1 MQRIAITTLGCKI
14 NQFESAA
21 MSETLARDGF
31 LVVPFEEE
39 ADIYVINTCT
49 VTARTDAESRR
60 LIRRARRG
68 RPEAKIVVT
77 GCYAQL
83 AFEQLREMPGVN
95 LILGNAEKKG
105 IAELVKEIGDEP
117 RVLVSDISLDRKA
130 GGITLESFAEHTRA
144 FLQVQNGCDAFCSYC
159 IVPYARGRSRSVPM
173 AEALD
178 GVRAFAVKG
187 FKEVVLTGIHLGG
200 YGLDL
205 TPPSS
210 LPDLLAAIEEERLV
224 PRLRLGSVE
233 PTEISSPLVR
243 ILSASDIICPHL
255 HLPLQSG
262 NDQVLTRMNRRYT
275 TARFRE
281 VMAELTESIPDICIG
296 CDVIAGFP
304 GETEGEFAETYRFIE
319 SLPVAYLH
327 VFPFSSRQGTKA
339 AAMPNHLPGGV
350 VRKRAELLR
359 GLSERKKD
367 AYCRKFIGKE
377 LKVLVQESAGDGMVK
392 GLSRNYILVIFPG
405 NETLINTEISV
416 RITGTGKGRLR
427 GESAKLASGFI
438 DVVIL
443 S

>member
-1 MQRIAITTLGCKI
+1 MQRIAITTLGCKT

-21 MSETLARDGF
+21 MAETLERDGF
-31 LVVPFEEE
+31 LVVPFEDE

-60 LIRRARRG
+60 LIRRARNN

-95 LILGNAEKKG
+95 LILGNSEKKG
-105 IAELVKEIGDEP
+105 IAELVREIGDVP

-159 IVPYARGRSRSVPM
+159 IVPYARGRSRSVPL

-178 GVRAFAVKG
+178 GIRSFAGKG

-205 TPPSS
+205 TPPIN
-210 LPDLLAAIEEERLV
+210 LTELLAAIEEERLV

-233 PTEISSPLVR
+233 PTEISTPLVR
-243 ILSASDIICPHL
+243 IMSASDIICPHI
-255 HLPLQSG
+255 HVPLQSG
-262 NDQVLTRMNRRYT
+262 HDQVLTRMNRRYT

-281 VMAELTESIPDICIG
+281 VIEELTGSVPDICIG

-304 GETEGEFAETYRFIE
+304 GETDGEFEESFRFIE

-339 AAMPNHLPGGV
+339 AAMPGHLPGGV

-359 GLSERKKD
+359 RLSERKKD
-367 AYCRKFIGKE
+367 AYCREFIGRE
-377 LKVLVQESAGDGMVK
+377 LKVLVQESKGDGMVK
-392 GLSRNYILVIFPG
+392 GLSRNYIPVIFAG
-405 NETLINTEISV
+405 NETLINTEITV
-416 RITGTGKGRLR
+416 GITGAGKASLM
-427 GESAKLASGFI
+427 GECASLERGFI
-438 DVVIL
+438 HKEIP
-443 S
+443 